1 MTEQNFTAWL
11 ADNKAELKDIIG
23 AARAGFAGGYAAALE
38 QIGAGG
44 VGDVSPVH
52 AEPPQTE
59 ERAAFEAWFKRG
71 YSEDSLKPM
80 ESGCYLQRGA
90 GMAWDAWQARAALS
104 SRPVQ
109 GGDVQELVNDI
120 HEAIAALS
128 GISRYPDL
136 TDAINRLASLSYA
149 PAREPWQPI
158 ETAPK
163 DRTEILAWIPQCG
176 ALVLY
181 WENLSDDG
189 RWSDGVSRFH
199 REPTHWMPL
208 PSAPSHGICKE

>member
-23 AARAGFAGGYAAALE
+23 AARAGFACGYAAALE

-44 VGDVSPVH
+44 VGDVSPV
-52 AEPPQTE
+52 
-59 ERAAFEAWFKRG
+59 
-71 YSEDSLKPM
+71 
-80 ESGCYLQRGA
+80 
-90 GMAWDAWQARAALS
+90 RAALS

-109 GGDVQELVNDI
+109 GDVQELVNDI

-128 GISRYPDL
+128 GISRYPAL
-136 TDAINRLASLSYA
+136 TDAINRLAALSSA

>member
-1 MTEQNFTAWL
+1 MSTTTKGDSPATL
-11 ADNKAELKDIIG
+11 SSRL
-23 AARAGFAGGYAAALE
+23 RAGIECAPWVIEEVRKLESAAAPKPLPQWFDEPFIAEGLQGLGLQAPTPREFGTTIARRYVARIKELE
-38 QIGAGG
+38 
-44 VGDVSPVH
+44 
-52 AEPPQTE
+52 E
-59 ERAAFEAWFKRG
+59 
-71 YSEDSLKPM
+71 
-80 ESGCYLQRGA
+80 
-90 GMAWDAWQARAALS
+90 ALS
-104 SRPVQ
+104 S
-109 GGDVQELVNDI
+109 
-120 HEAIAALS
+120 
-128 GISRYPDL
+128 
-136 TDAINRLASLSYA
+136 A
-149 PAREPWQPI
+149 PAREQWQPI